1 MERKASLS
9 GSGNSGSVAKGAVK
23 EVQDQDDQFLSTMFV
38 VKQSKKIRP
47 IFNLKALNNY
57 VETQKFK
64 LESLDLVKTILKP
77 NDYLMKLDLKDA
89 HYSVPKHKSAGNTFD
104 SNFKV

>member
-1 MERKASLS
+1 MEQKVLLS
-9 GSGNSGSVAKGAVK
+9 QAIVDLVAKGAVK

-57 VETQKFK
+57 IET
-64 LESLDLVKTILKP
+64 
-77 NDYLMKLDLKDA
+77 
-89 HYSVPKHKSAGNTFD
+89 
-104 SNFKV
+104 